1 MVHQLSLVATIPH
14 SSYIQTISTLQAFT
28 GLLSP
33 QQISIYTLLAK
44 PHNVFK
50 PKYDPGKVNQI
61 EQYYMKCITTWDDE
75 NDENFDM
82 NEPIIRANG
91 DKLMANKLFNDNVPM
106 DKIWTLQIADIP
118 IAGQKQVVSAQTI
131 YESTLVHHHTKV
143 KHSTGVKS
151 ELTDFNDQSDSKND
165 GSDDKSNN
173 DAKTNNDVKSEV
185 EQDPVKS
192 EDVEM
197 LDVEEIETKPETNS
211 EAKPETNSEAKSE
224 TEPETKPETKPE
236 VKPTPRRLSIIE
248 VEKSRD
254 SFLQFLED
262 LGYNVI
268 NQYWIKGVR
277 FFHGDI
283 VIEIFKVFI
292 RDDQLPSDD
301 RIPLKLLDESNTF
314 QIKAFINIPRSTDVE
329 LINQGIKQ
337 LTQLQE
343 YLKKLI
349 QLQMPDRI
357 YMDSRVGR
365 QH

>member
-61 EQYYMKCITTWDDE
+61 EQYFMKCITTWDDE
-75 NDENFDM
+75 NDETFDM

-91 DKLMANKLFNDNVPM
+91 DKLMANKLFNDNDPM

-143 KHSTGVKS
+143 KHSTGVKA
-151 ELTDFNDQSDSKND
+151 ELNDINDQSDSKND
-165 GSDDKSNN
+165 GSDDKF
-173 DAKTNNDVKSEV
+173 NNDVKSEL

-197 LDVEEIETKPETNS
+197 LDVEEDETKPEAN
-211 EAKPETNSEAKSE
+211 PETN
-224 TEPETKPETKPE
+224 PETKPETKPE
-236 VKPTPRRLSIIE
+236 VKPTLRRLSIIE

-262 LGYNVI
+262 LGYDVV